1 MNGNEIPYRDLR
13 ASLANVLNRIEYR
26 NETFVITR
34 RGKPVAAIVPL
45 DRIKEPAVTD
55 TTYTASI
62 GLISSVVTGDFCDL
76 AVNEDQ
82 IVAAREDDYGNEIPV
97 TEPTGPMVLDTVELG
112 DARTDD
118 PDSESKAYDAADEM
132 LDDHG
137 WRRVGPWN
145 AAAGDAAY
153 APVERA

>member
-1 MNGNEIPYRDLR
+1 MTTKRMKSDQVR
-13 ASLANVLNRIEYR
+13 TDWKNVLQYVRQGGTVIVEHY
-26 NETFVITR
+26 NEPIATIT
-34 RGKPVAAIVPL
+34 PYE
-45 DRIKEPAVTD
+45 EPTAP

-62 GLISSVVTGDFCDL
+62 GLVSSVVAGDYCDL
-76 AVNEDQ
+76 AVNENQ

-118 PDSESKAYDAADEM
+118 PDSEGKAYDAADGM

-145 AAAGDAAY
+145 AASGDAAY

>member
-1 MNGNEIPYRDLR
+1 MTTKRMKSDQVRINWADVLQHVRQGGIVIVEHYNKPIATITPY
-13 ASLANVLNRIEYR
+13 E
-26 NETFVITR
+26 
-34 RGKPVAAIVPL
+34 
-45 DRIKEPAVTD
+45 EPAV

-62 GLISSVVTGDFCDL
+62 GLISSVVAGDFCDL
-76 AVNEDQ
+76 AICEDR
-82 IVAAREDDYGNEIPV
+82 IVGARKNDDSNEIPI
-97 TEPTGPMVLDTVELG
+97 TEASGLMVLDTVELG
-112 DARTDD
+112 DVRTDD
-118 PDSESKAYDAADEM
+118 PDSEGKAYDAADEM